1 MLPELT
7 TSKSVIVEQ
16 PVAAKDEDQSDEE
29 EIIRPTLSV
38 IPAITGLRSVASI
51 SYP

>member
-16 PVAAKDEDQSDEE
+16 PVAKDEDQSDEE